1 MSSQNSLS
9 IEQIKKIIEAAVMA
23 AGQPLTIDRMMS
35 LFVDDDRPGKDQLR
49 QAIVKLQEDCEERG
63 VELKEVASGFRYQ
76 AKQELAPWVARL
88 WEERPPRYSRAL
100 LETLVLIAYRQPI
113 TRGEIEHVRG
123 VSVSSHIIRTLL
135 ERDWVKVVG
144 HRDVPG
150 RPAIYA
156 TTKGFLDYFNLK
168 SLEMLPTM
176 VEIRDLDKI
185 KAELVLE
192 GVISADDS
200 SEDADESDA
209 VNKTGQL
216 QDEMPTESVEVD
228 NDETTITEIDADEV
242 IEGSSF
248 EGDTAP
254 IGTNDEDLATAENEL
269 VDIEPSEQ
277 DDDSAVVPE
286 GYASAPPQIYK

>member
-1 MSSQNSLS
+1 
-9 IEQIKKIIEAAVMA
+9 MA

-35 LFVDDDRPGKDQLR
+35 LFADDDRPGKDQVR
-49 QAIVKLQEDCEERG
+49 QAIVKLQEDCEGRG
-63 VELKEVASGFRYQ
+63 VELKEVASGFRFQ
-76 AKQELAPWVARL
+76 AKQELASWVARL

-123 VSVSSHIIRTLL
+123 VSVSSHIIKTLL

-176 VEIRDLDKI
+176 AEIRDLDKI
-185 KAELVLE
+185 DAELVLE

-200 SEDADESDA
+200 SEDADESD
-209 VNKTGQL
+209 VVK
-216 QDEMPTESVEVD
+216 DTEH
-228 NDETTITEIDADEV
+228 
-242 IEGSSF
+242 SS
-248 EGDTAP
+248 P
-254 IGTNDEDLATAENEL
+254 L
-269 VDIEPSEQ
+269 
-277 DDDSAVVPE
+277 
-286 GYASAPPQIYK
+286 